1 MSKPRVGGCLCG
13 AVRYESEGEVL
24 FALRCHCRDCQR
36 QSGAASVAAIRVPS
50 AGFRILKGAP
60 KYFATRADSGNEIT
74 RAFCGDCGSPL
85 YVQVSTRLDIVGLRV
100 GTLDDPSGFRAEADI
115 FTKSAQ
121 PWDHM
126 DPAIPKYDTYPP
138 GKSY

>member
-36 QSGAASVAAIRVPS
+36 QSGSASVAAIRVPS

-60 KYFATRADSGNEIT
+60 KYFLIT
-74 RAFCGDCGSPL
+74 HHPQPNPGIAKRQGISVLEPSEGCLLYPSPL
-85 YVQVSTRLDIVGLRV
+85 FQPAFQPAATCQGRVQRARAGVYRGLARYAWLRMV
-100 GTLDDPSGFRAEADI
+100 RNQVVLLLCF
-115 FTKSAQ
+115 
-121 PWDHM
+121 
-126 DPAIPKYDTYPP
+126 
-138 GKSY
+138 